1 MTTNLFRL
9 APKEEILQ
17 KVAKNDFSY
26 FDEESQEY
34 FLGDRLSIPEYDTP
48 EFTAWTKRIYP
59 DDGSE
64 PVLTPEEKA
73 ENEVEDSVKN
83 VSSYNDGDGRE
94 KYMTYYF
101 KPYDLYVTL
110 EGLYSSWSGSSWH
123 EVYVS
128 EPIEHTIV
136 CYERKK

>member
-26 FDEESQEY
+26 FDEESQQY
-34 FLGDRLSIPEYDTP
+34 FLGDRLDIPEYNTP
-48 EFTAWTKRIYP
+48 EFTARRKRFYP

-64 PVLTPEEKA
+64 PVLSPEEKA
-73 ENEVEDSVKN
+73 ENEVENSVET
-83 VSSYNDGDGRE
+83 VGSYNDGDGHQR
-94 KYMTYYF
+94 YMTYYF

-110 EGLYSSWSGSSWH
+110 AGSYFSWGGSSWD

-136 CYERKK
+136 CYERKE